1 MIDEK
6 SEPDYMKYVI
16 AERAKIK
23 AENAGNQ
30 KPLIINSADA
40 IDNNSDTTR
49 MIGNVEGL
57 S

>member
-1 MIDEK
+1 MIDAK

-16 AERAKIK
+16 AERAKLK
-23 AENAGNQ
+23 ADNAGLER
-30 KPLIINSADA
+30 PLNINSADA